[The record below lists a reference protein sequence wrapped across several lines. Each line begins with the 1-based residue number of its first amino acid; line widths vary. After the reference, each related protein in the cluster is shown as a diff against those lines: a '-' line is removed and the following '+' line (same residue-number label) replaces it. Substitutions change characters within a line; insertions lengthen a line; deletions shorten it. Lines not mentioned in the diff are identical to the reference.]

1 MYHAHIVQQKQSATH
16 ISELKLYHKGKN
28 SWGSLLYNKLQRRN
42 SASLVTSVQAQLELW
57 WWNFFLFLFFGKY
70 IITCWKTVCVHR
82 HMSTYMCMLV
92 CLITHIFHP
101 PHPFLVPHFH
111 THNPG
116 RKKNLMCIFIGLSI
130 FYISFSSI
138 TGMSCST
145 SVFLFSVLPEL
156 STWHHY
162 SSWGNNNNHQTK
174 NKAISFQHLYLI
186 QEVPF
191 T

>member
-1 MYHAHIVQQKQSATH
+1 MVMT
-16 ISELKLYHKGKN
+16 
-28 SWGSLLYNKLQRRN
+28 
-42 SASLVTSVQAQLELW
+42 
-57 WWNFFLFLFFGKY
+57 FFFFFGKY
-70 IITCWKTVCVHR
+70 IITCWINVCVHT

-130 FYISFSSI
+130 CYISFSSI

-162 SSWGNNNNHQTK
+162 SSWGNNNHHKTK
-174 NKAISFQHLYLI
+174 RKQFLSNICIWYKRYRSLRVLTIF
-186 QEVPF
+186 
-191 T
+191 